1 MKTEATSYQRLR
13 EHLSYLGLSTAAEN
27 LSGELDRGLKD
38 KLSATQVLETLLEAE
53 VVATK
58 ARRAR
63 GRLRFAH
70 FPVHKTLTGFDF
82 DFQPTLDRKLISELS
97 TLRFVEERR
106 NVIREGGVLGAVAHE
121 LEASDGCD

>member
-27 LSGELDRGLKD
+27 LSGELDRGLND
-38 KLSATQVLETLLEAE
+38 KLSATQVLEALLEAE

-63 GRLRFAH
+63 GRLRFPALSGLFH
-70 FPVHKTLTGFDF
+70 
-82 DFQPTLDRKLISELS
+82 LDRDAARITPSARS
-97 TLRFVEERR
+97 RARW
-106 NVIREGGVLGAVAHE
+106 
-121 LEASDGCD
+121 S